1 MAGEAAVGLTF
12 ASRLPLITCRSSLS
26 LKMLRALLLY
36 LSESPAARRLLL
48 RLPGARKLPER
59 FIAGE
64 TLPDALA
71 AVIRLRDAGFEFTL
85 DHLGES
91 VTDAAAAESTCRS
104 YLNILDRLAGEGQR
118 PNISVKLTGLG
129 LALNEDLARRNVA
142 AIAERARRH
151 HGFVRIDMEGSPF
164 VERTLRV
171 FRGLGAPRESLGI
184 VIQSYLY
191 RSEKDVDDLIA
202 MGARVRL
209 VKGAYKEP
217 AEVAFPRKADV
228 DASFVKLTQKLLASG
243 GYHAIATHD
252 RAMIAATQDFAR
264 RQKIAP
270 DRYEFQML
278 YGVQRH
284 LQRELVRQGYRVRI
298 YVPFGAQWYPYFMRR
313 LAERPANV
321 LFLLRN
327 LLRG

>member
-1 MAGEAAVGLTF
+1 
-12 ASRLPLITCRSSLS
+12 
-26 LKMLRALLLY
+26 MLRALLLY
-36 LSESPAARRLLL
+36 LSESPAARRFLL
-48 RLPGARKLPER
+48 RMPGARKLPER

-64 TLPDALA
+64 MLADALA
-71 AVIRLRDAGFEFTL
+71 AVIRLRDGGFEYTL

-91 VTDAAAAESTCRS
+91 VTDAPAAEATCRG
-104 YLNILDRLAGEGQR
+104 YLAILDRLAHEGQR
-118 PNISVKLTGLG
+118 PNISVKLTALG
-129 LALNEDLARRNVA
+129 LALDDDLARRNVA
-142 AIAERARRH
+142 ALAERARRH
-151 HGFVRIDMEGSPF
+151 HGFVRIDMEGSPY
-164 VERTLRV
+164 VERTLQT
-171 FRGLGAPRESLGI
+171 FRSVDAPRETLGI
-184 VIQSYLY
+184 VVQSYLY
-191 RSEKDVDDLIA
+191 RTEKDVDDLLA

-228 DASFVKLTQKLLASG
+228 DASFVKLMQKLLASG

-252 RAMIAATQDFAR
+252 PALIAATRDFASR
-264 RQKIAP
+264 RKIDP
-270 DRYEFQML
+270 GRYEFQML
-278 YGVQRH
+278 YGVQRG

-327 LLRG
+327 LMRG